1 MELSE
6 WLKEI
11 LKMVR
16 LYLFDLILYLLMVAL
31 IWITPDSEKLIAY
44 MARVSSSNQ
53 DNPNIKGLLKYCIR
67 ESHWSIFE
75 MCNMCIEINTTRVI
89 SSQILRHR
97 SFSFQEFSQRYAKVE
112 QDLEIP
118 ILRRQDFKN
127 RQNSIND
134 LDDDLVDELQ
144 NDIKEHFK
152 KTKDLYQKLLNKSV
166 AKECARM
173 VLPMSSPT
181 KLYMNGNI
189 RSWIHYLQ
197 VRCDPSTQKEHR
209 DIALQIKEIFKKELP
224 IIYEACFKD

>member
-1 MELSE
+1 
-6 WLKEI
+6 
-11 LKMVR
+11 MVR

-53 DNPNIKGLLKYCIR
+53 DNPNIKGLLKYCIKHG
-67 ESHWSIFE
+67 HWSIFE

-112 QDLEIP
+112 KKPDYFD
-118 ILRRQDFKN
+118 LRRQDLKN
-127 RQNSIND
+127 RQNSI
-134 LDDDLVDELQ
+134 DDLCDETKKKLYNSIRMTLVDI
-144 NDIKEHFK
+144 DRC
-152 KTKDLYQKLLNKSV
+152 YQGLLNDGV

-173 VLPMSSPT
+173 ILPMCSPT
-181 KLYMNGNI
+181 KMYMSGSI